1 MLSACGGGGSDDG
14 YYGSESGTGSNQVPD
29 NDSSK
34 LPDANPGVDSA
45 YPEPKLDVLD
55 ASALGF
61 YDHDGRAGEA
71 RVTRPDLTGSF
82 QAMIQFGQNHVVD
95 PQGNEAKKMPRLTA
109 EKEALLL
116 VTPTM

>member
-1 MLSACGGGGSDDG
+1 MGVFVKTVTKFPISLLNICIVSLMLSACGGGGSDDG

-71 RVTRPDLTGSF
+71 RVLAP
-82 QAMIQFGQNHVVD
+82 I
-95 PQGNEAKKMPRLTA
+95 
-109 EKEALLL
+109 
-116 VTPTM
+116 